1 MSRHATHDSF
11 SSTLQA
17 PTRCRPCPA
26 MNRCA
31 NLPIKGAA
39 SDDKSYMDVS
49 SIALQ
54 GLQQA
59 QTQLETTAQ
68 QLSTAGSSSNGAP
81 MDTADL
87 SDAAI
92 SLMSAKNQFAAN
104 LNLMKIADQMQK
116 HVIDLLG

>member
-1 MSRHATHDSF
+1 
-11 SSTLQA
+11 
-17 PTRCRPCPA
+17 
-26 MNRCA
+26 
-31 NLPIKGAA
+31 
-39 SDDKSYMDVS
+39 MDVS